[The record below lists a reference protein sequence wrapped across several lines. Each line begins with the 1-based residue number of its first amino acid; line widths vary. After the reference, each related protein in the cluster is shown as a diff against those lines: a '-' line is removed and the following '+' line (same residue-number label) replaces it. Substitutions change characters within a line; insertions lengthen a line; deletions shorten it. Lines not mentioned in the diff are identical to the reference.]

1 MKYKNLNLKYAL
13 INATF
18 MMLVCA
24 TAGYAYNF
32 LSQSG
37 FADGT
42 VGIIITLISICGL
55 IGQAVAGGIVDKSE
69 KIDEKMFISGAMI
82 VTAVLALLMAFIPS
96 GSVLMIPVVIIGFTS
111 AAIGLPFFNS
121 LAFVYEKDGQKIN
134 YGLGRGVG
142 SAAYA
147 VGSSLLG
154 TLWGWKGKTIL
165 PFYVIVFAAL
175 TFALVSWM
183 PTPSKTVSDGEGEKE
198 QTAAN
203 MSYVQFFRKYDK
215 ILLIVVSLIL
225 MYFCHMMTNTYIA
238 KVITN
243 IIGEQAASVSGAV
256 EAIQGRALF
265 IQAMVELPTMFLF
278 SQILKKVSVNKLMIV
293 AAVVFTIKHAM
304 TWLSTSTLMLYGAMV
319 LQILGFALMTPASV
333 YFANQNVQPE
343 DRNKGQAIFGAS
355 ATFGGLLASAIGG
368 QLFQYMSTSNV
379 IMIGVIASAIGTAL
393 MIIGIRRFETE

>member
-55 IGQAVAGGIVDKSE
+55 IGQAVSGSIVDKSE
-69 KIDEKMFISGAMI
+69 KIDEKMFICGAMV
-82 VTAVLALLMAFIPS
+82 VTAALALAMALIPA
-96 GSVLMIPVVIIGFTS
+96 GNFLIIPVVIIGFTA

-134 YGLGRGVG
+134 YGLGRGIG

-154 TLWGWKGKTIL
+154 QLWGWKGKSIL
-165 PFYVIVFAAL
+165 PYYVIVFAVL
-175 TFALVSWM
+175 TFLLVSWM
-183 PTPSKTVSDGEGEKE
+183 PTPSKAAAEAGKEGEGTVS
-198 QTAAN
+198 N
-203 MSYVQFFRKYDK
+203 LSYIEFFKKYNK
-215 ILLIVVSLIL
+215 IVIIVVSLIL
-225 MYFCHMMTNTYIA
+225 LYFCHMMTNTYIA
-238 KVITN
+238 KIITN
-243 IIGEQAASVSGAV
+243 IIGEEAASVSGAV

-265 IQAMVELPTMFLF
+265 IQAMVELPTMFVF
-278 SQILKKVSVNKLMIV
+278 SQILKKVSVNKLMII
-293 AAVVFTIKHAM
+293 AAVVFSVKHALI
-304 TWLSTSTLMLYGAMV
+304 WLSSSTIMLYCAMA
-319 LQILGFALMTPASV
+319 LQILGFALMTPAAV

-343 DRNKGQAIFGAS
+343 DRNKGQAIFGAAS
-355 ATFGGLLASAIGG
+355 TCGGLLASAIGG
-368 QLFQYMSTSNV
+368 QLFQYMNTSPV
-379 IMIGVIASAIGTAL
+379 IMIGVIASCIGTVL
-393 MIIGIRRFETE
+393 MVIGIRRMEA

>member
-1 MKYKNLNLKYAL
+1 MKYKNLNLKYGL

-55 IGQAVAGGIVDKSE
+55 IGQAVAGSFVDKSE
-69 KIDEKMFISGAMI
+69 KVDEKMFISAAMI
-82 VTAVLALLMAFIPS
+82 VTAVLALLMAVIPA
-96 GSVLMIPVVIIGFTS
+96 GNILIIPVVIIGFTS

-134 YGLGRGVG
+134 YGLGRGIG

-154 TLWGWKGKTIL
+154 SLWGWKGKAIL
-165 PFYVIVFAAL
+165 PYYVIVFALL
-175 TFALVSWM
+175 TFVLVRWM
-183 PTPSKTVSDGEGEKE
+183 PTPSRTAEEDQSEETRVSDISWG
-198 QTAAN
+198 
-203 MSYVQFFRKYDK
+203 QFFRKYSK
-215 ILLIVVSLIL
+215 VVMIIVSLVL
-225 MYFCHMMTNTYIA
+225 LYFCHMMTNTYIA
-238 KVITN
+238 KIITN
-243 IIGEQAASVSGAV
+243 IIGDEAASVSGAV

-278 SQILKKVSVNKLMIV
+278 SQILKKVSVNKLMIIA
-293 AAVVFTIKHAM
+293 AAVFSIKHALI
-304 TWLSTSTLMLYGAMV
+304 WLSGSTGMLYAAMA
-319 LQILGFALMTPASV
+319 LQILGFALMTPAAV

-343 DRNKGQAIFGAS
+343 DRNKGQAIFGAAS
-355 ATFGGLLASAIGG
+355 TCGGLLASAIGG

-379 IMIGVIASAIGTAL
+379 IMIGVIASCIGTVL
-393 MIIGIRRFETE
+393 MFIGIRRAETE